1 MQDFITANPRLE
13 QFLYMHRIGFRCFR
27 KNTDML
33 TEWVYDSTPR
43 LLEVVEEFRRIWGV
57 R

>member
-27 KNTDML
+27 KNADML